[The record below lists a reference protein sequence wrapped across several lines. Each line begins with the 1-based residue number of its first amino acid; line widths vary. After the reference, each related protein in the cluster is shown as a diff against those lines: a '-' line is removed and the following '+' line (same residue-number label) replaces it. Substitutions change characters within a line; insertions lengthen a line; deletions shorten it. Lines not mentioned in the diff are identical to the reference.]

1 MAKNSTDDRETISG
15 VTPVGT
21 VVFSHLTEPDYTFAK
36 EGSYNVKLRL
46 SESDAMPLLDKA
58 RELIDE
64 ELQSAKAA
72 CKTKLEVSKLKMA
85 EDLPIRAELDENAE
99 PTGFYILGAKMA
111 ASGVTK
117 TGKEWTRKPVIYD
130 ARGKALDTSSLSI
143 WSGSEIRVAY
153 AMRAFNVPSLG
164 IGVSLRLEAAQIIK
178 LVSGTVKSAEGYG
191 FTVVEDGYAAE
202 PEPERT
208 WQEDP
213 EKAYAQQQD
222 GGEGDY

>member
-1 MAKNSTDDRETISG
+1 MAKNTDDRRTVSG

-46 SESDAMPLLDKA
+46 TEGDAMPLLEQAKA
-58 RELIDE
+58 LIDE

-99 PTGFYILGAKMA
+99 PTGHYILGAKMA
-111 ASGVTK
+111 ASGVTAN
-117 TGKEWTRKPVIYD
+117 GKEWTRKPVIYD
-130 ARGKALDTSSLSI
+130 ARGRALDTSSLSI

-164 IGVSLRLEAAQIIK
+164 IGVSMRLEAAQVIK
-178 LVSGTVKSAEGYG
+178 LVSGSQKTAEGYG
-191 FTVVEDGYAAE
+191 FSVVEDGYEAE
-202 PEPERT
+202 APAGRT
-208 WQEDP
+208 CRED
-213 EKAYAQQQD
+213 AD
-222 GGEGDY
+222 GEGDY